1 MKIKM
6 YQKNEFDRIRNS
18 SLSSAD
24 KWKLYS
30 FMCRYNTIVS
40 VKKAGSGHLG
50 SSFSAMDIVVYLYLF
65 KLNITKDNL
74 KDENRNIYFSSK
86 GHDVPGLYSVLYS
99 LGILSLKEV
108 LGLRKLE
115 GLDGHPDINTPGI
128 ESNTGSLG
136 MGISKARGM
145 AKAKRLKKNGGK
157 VFVLTGDG
165 ELQEGQIYESLQTTA
180 HQKINEITAIADFNK
195 YQTDRSVASITDLRD
210 VTSKIESFGW
220 HVINCN
226 GHDFNSLDH
235 AFTEAAKID
244 NKPVFI
250 VADTIKG
257 YGVSFMEPND
267 ADTDNYK
274 WHSGAP
280 DDVSFESA
288 IHELEEKVNYLATS
302 YGIDSPQLSEVGLID
317 KSISGVS
324 KEFVAQ
330 AYGEEL
336 CALAETRQDI
346 VVLDGDLAADCKVR
360 DFETR
365 FPDRFIENGIAEQD
379 MVSMAG
385 GLALM
390 GLLPV
395 VNSFASFLSSRAN
408 EQIYN
413 NACEHTKII
422 YANHFAGLIPAGPG
436 KSHQSLR
443 DISVIGAISNVVIMQ
458 PCNAMEAKQFTRYCV
473 NETMN
478 TCVLRLNIGP
488 SPRIIEL
495 PESYKITRG
504 KGIVLREGYDATII
518 SYGPVLLHE
527 SLLASEYLSEH
538 GIGLEVI
545 NMPWLNYIDAG
556 WINELVSRHKK
567 IYILDDHMQF
577 GGLGHSL
584 LATLAKNDLLKDI
597 SVTNLSIDTL
607 PACGTPGE
615 VLAYHKLSG
624 AYLAKRIWP
633 AFEHSSLLEQ
643 EVAYSADAPQ

>member
-1 MKIKM
+1 MF
-6 YQKNEFDRIRNS
+6 QKKEFDCLRNA
-18 SLSSAD
+18 SLSNAEL
-24 KWKLYS
+24 WKIYA

-50 SSFSAMDIVVYLYLF
+50 SSFSAMDIAVYLYLF
-65 KLNITKDNL
+65 KLNISSENL
-74 KDENRNIYFSSK
+74 NDENRNIYFSSK
-86 GHDVPGLYSVLYS
+86 GHDVPGLYSIFYS
-99 LGILSLKEV
+99 LGILSLNQI

-115 GLDGHPDINTPGI
+115 GLDGHPDIDTPGI

-136 MGISKARGM
+136 MGISKARGI
-145 AKAKRLKKNGGK
+145 AKAKRLKNIGGK
-157 VFVLTGDG
+157 VYVLTGDG

-180 HQKINEITAIADFNK
+180 HQRINEITAISDFNK

-210 VTSKIESFGW
+210 VKNKIESFGW

-226 GHDFNSLDH
+226 GHDYDSLNN
-235 AFTEAAKID
+235 AFIEAENIED
-244 NKPVFI
+244 KPVFI

-267 ADTDNYK
+267 ADVNNYK

-280 DDVSFESA
+280 DDLSFELA
-288 IHELEEKVNYLATS
+288 ITELESKINDLAASFGIEK
-302 YGIDSPQLSEVGLID
+302 PKLSEVD
-317 KSISGVS
+317 KIEKSLSGVS

-330 AYGEEL
+330 AFGEEL
-336 CALAETRQDI
+336 CELANSRKDI

-360 DFETR
+360 DFESR
-365 FPDRFIENGIAEQD
+365 FPERFIENGIAEQD

-413 NACEHTKII
+413 NACEHKKII

-443 DISVIGAISNVVIMQ
+443 DISVIGAIPNVEIMQ
-458 PCNAMEAKQFTRYCV
+458 PCNANEAKQLTRYCV
-473 NETMN
+473 SETVN

-495 PESYKITRG
+495 PTSYVIRRGHGIT
-504 KGIVLREGYDATII
+504 LREGNHSVII

-545 NMPWLNYIDAG
+545 NMPWLNYIDVV
-556 WINELVSRHKK
+556 WLSQLVARHSK
-567 IYILDDHMQF
+567 IYVLDDHMQF
-577 GGLGHSL
+577 GGLGHFL
-584 LATLAKNDLLKDI
+584 LATLAKYDLLHGLT
-597 SVTNLSIDTL
+597 VCNLSIDCL

-615 VLAYHKLSG
+615 VLTYHKLTG
-624 AYLAKRIWP
+624 AHLAQRIWP
-633 AFEHSSLLEQ
+633 TFKHSSLSEQ
-643 EVAYSADAPQ
+643 EIVYSADAPQ

>member
-1 MKIKM
+1 M
-6 YQKNEFDRIRNS
+6 YQKCEFDYIRNS
-18 SLSSAD
+18 TLSDAD

-65 KLNITKDNL
+65 KLNITKESLN
-74 KDENRNIYFSSK
+74 DENRNIYFSSK

-99 LGILSLKEV
+99 LGILSLKEI

-115 GLDGHPDINTPGI
+115 GLDGHPDIDTPGI

-157 VFVLTGDG
+157 VYVLTGDG

-195 YQTDRSVASITDLRD
+195 FQTDRSVDSITDLRD
-210 VTSKIESFGW
+210 ITTKIQTFGW

-226 GHDFNSLDH
+226 GHDFSSIHN
-235 AFTEAAKID
+235 AFNEASNID

-257 YGVSFMEPND
+257 YGVSFMQPNA
-267 ADTDNYK
+267 ADTNNYQ

-280 DDVSFESA
+280 DDVSFELA
-288 IHELEEKVNYLATS
+288 TFELELKVNDLATTF
-302 YGIDSPQLSEVGLID
+302 GIDSPKLSEVSSIE

-360 DFETR
+360 DFEFR

-443 DISVIGAISNVVIMQ
+443 DISVIGAIPNVEIMQ
-458 PCNAMEAKQFTRYCV
+458 PCNAMEAKQLTRYCV
-473 NETMN
+473 NETKN
-478 TCVLRLNIGP
+478 TCVIRLNIGP

-495 PESYKITRG
+495 QESYKIARG
-504 KGIVLREGYDATII
+504 KGNILREGSDAAII

-527 SLLASEYLSEH
+527 SLLASEYLNEQ

-556 WINELVSRHKK
+556 WINDLVSRHKK

-577 GGLGHSL
+577 GGLGHFF
-584 LATLAKNDLLKDI
+584 LASLAKNDLFKDI
-597 SVTNLSIDTL
+597 SVINLSIESL

-624 AYLAKRIWP
+624 AFLAKRIWP
-633 AFEHSSLLEQ
+633 TFEHYSLSDN
-643 EVAYSADAPQ
+643 EVAYTEDAPQ